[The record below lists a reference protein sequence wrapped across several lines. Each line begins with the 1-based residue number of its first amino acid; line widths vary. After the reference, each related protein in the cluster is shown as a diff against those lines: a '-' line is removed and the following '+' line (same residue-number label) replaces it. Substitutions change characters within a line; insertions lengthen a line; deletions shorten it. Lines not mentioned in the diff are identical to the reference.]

1 MEVVFMR
8 RKLTII
14 FVIVMVVLFSIPAY
28 KVTRADDF
36 ELWIGGTRITDSN
49 GTTVIPGDEGKAIYE
64 GVTNTITLD
73 NYKCEGL
80 ANSKNGYYAVIY
92 GKYLPGT
99 LTIVLKGRSVLQ
111 AGGYGVS
118 FGIDASA
125 PLVIKG
131 DGILSVSGSDGEF
144 YTSVGITTGYNSFT
158 MQGGTVLARGGDT
171 TYDPYTSIQSHG
183 VWCGEFIAAGGT
195 LTAISG
201 HADESC
207 GIVTSTY
214 RVESAG
220 SFRAIGKQYAINLG
234 NTATVV
240 SNYTVGI
247 GWENEE
253 GVGYGIALPHKLSF
267 DNIKKYKR
275 IEYNLPEEFPIET
288 TSSTTTTYKGEQK
301 PNIETSTNNSGFI
314 NEKGN
319 KSKESNVS
327 KSPELV
333 KAKILKI
340 SKRKKSAKKIKITLK
355 RVECASGYQ
364 IAVFDSKKNAKK
376 NIKALINRFTSKVK
390 YTLKSTKIKNKKI
403 LYLKARAYRIKDEKL
418 VFGKWS
424 KIKKTKCK

>member
-1 MEVVFMR
+1 MR
-8 RKLTII
+8 KKLAII
-14 FVIVMVVLFSIPAY
+14 FLIVMVVIFSMPTY
-28 KVTRADDF
+28 KAARADDSGF
-36 ELWIGGTRITDSN
+36 WIGGTRITDSI
-49 GTTVIPGDEGKAIYE
+49 GTTVIPGDEGKAIYD
-64 GVTNTITLD
+64 GATNTITLD

-80 ANSKNGYYAVIY
+80 EHSRNGYMAVIY
-92 GKYLPGT
+92 GEYLDRT
-99 LTIVLKGRSVLQ
+99 LTIEIKGRNVLR
-111 AGGYGVS
+111 AGGHGVTQ
-118 FGIDASA
+118 GIMINA
-125 PLVIKG
+125 PLIIKG
-131 DGILSVSGSDGEF
+131 DGILSVMGSDGEF
-144 YTSVGITTGYNSFT
+144 YSSTGISTGNSSFT

-171 TYDPYTSIQSHG
+171 TYNPYSSIQSNG
-183 VWCGEFIAAGGT
+183 VRCGELIVSGGT
-195 LTAISG
+195 LTAIAG
-201 HADESC
+201 HAGGSV
-207 GIVTSTY
+207 GIITNTY
-214 RVESAG
+214 KFQGVG
-220 SFRAIGKQYAINLG
+220 SFRAIGKNCAIDLG
-234 NTATVV
+234 NTSTVIY
-240 SNYTVGI
+240 NLYLPGRGWDNEDGI
-247 GWENEE
+247 GDGAILP
-253 GVGYGIALPHKLSF
+253 GVISMK
-267 DNIKKYKR
+267 DIEKYKR
-275 IEYNLPEEFPIET
+275 IEYNNPEEFPIET